1 MRVAFCLVGIVGS
14 VQGKY
19 GLDGTTNSTK
29 GLPVDF
35 RIGHHFHK
43 KHIFDHNDVDVF
55 IHSWS
60 DEFKD
65 QLLDLYQ
72 PKKYIIQEQIDF
84 KQNTHRMN
92 SICSR
97 WYSTATSVNLKKQY
111 EIENNFVY
119 DMVMLYRFDHIF
131 RTNLIFSEFDPELFY
146 IPHRDD
152 CIGGVC
158 KCETTKRY
166 YDVWFF
172 SKSSNID
179 KFSGL
184 YENLGKTG
192 FGSPHED
199 CVRYIDKIGL
209 SDKVKHNFYARRDC
223 DAVRSVFK
231 NCEYRGEN
239 NFNLNNLIINN
250 DYPKERF

>member
-43 KHIFDHNDVDVF
+43 KHIFDNNKVDVF

-60 DEFKD
+60 KEFES
-65 QLLDLYQ
+65 QIVDLYQ
-72 PKKYIIQEQIDF
+72 PKKYIIEEQINF
-84 KQNTHRMN
+84 KQPTHRMN
-92 SICSR
+92 SVMSR
-97 WYSTATSVNLKKQY
+97 WYSTAMSVNLKKLY
-111 EIENNFVY
+111 EEENNFKY
-119 DMVMLYRFDHIF
+119 DMVMLYRFDHILK
-131 RTNLIFSEFDPELFY
+131 RNLVFSEYNPELFY
-146 IPHRDD
+146 IAHRDD
-152 CIGGVC
+152 CTESAC
-158 KCETTKRY
+158 RCEITKRY

-179 KFSGL
+179 KFASL
-184 YENLGKTG
+184 YENFGDS

-199 CVRYIDKIGL
+199 CVKQINRVGL
-209 SDKVKHNFYARRDC
+209 SDKVRHTFFARKDC
-223 DAVRSVFK
+223 DAVRSIFE
-231 NCEYRGEN
+231 NCEYVDKEFDLKR
-239 NFNLNNLIINN
+239 LIVNKH
-250 DYPKERF
+250 YPKERF

>member
-1 MRVAFCLVGIVGS
+1 MRIAFCLVGIVGS

-60 DEFKD
+60 NEFKD

-72 PKKYIIQEQIDF
+72 PKKYIIEEQIDF

-97 WYSTATSVNLKKQY
+97 WYSTAISVGLKKQY
-111 EIENNFVY
+111 A
-119 DMVMLYRFDHIF
+119 
-131 RTNLIFSEFDPELFY
+131 TQ
-146 IPHRDD
+146 IP
-152 CIGGVC
+152 V
-158 KCETTKRY
+158 
-166 YDVWFF
+166 
-172 SKSSNID
+172 
-179 KFSGL
+179 
-184 YENLGKTG
+184 GKTISVAYNKG
-192 FGSPHED
+192 PYMIVDEKDFKTMG
-199 CVRYIDKIGL
+199 RKI
-209 SDKVKHNFYARRDC
+209 
-223 DAVRSVFK
+223 
-231 NCEYRGEN
+231 
-239 NFNLNNLIINN
+239 
-250 DYPKERF
+250 